1 MESALSSLKCDFTNV
16 FLCFFD
22 SPRLTATCLLGHCN
36 IAEINNSGAH
46 SVPIDFTLVL
56 RLLSVG
62 WLPVYCN
69 NRGLEAHLTNWTT
82 ALILSAPEYTAVP
95 RGLLVGGGFNIHL
108 PQKDHTV
115 KKQLQ
120 MAQRNLTNQNISTGQ
135 KCSASKKRNPRL
147 CPHFDYSSQSA
158 ITINR
163 QTVSYGH
170 IGIYVSI
177 M

>member
-1 MESALSSLKCDFTNV
+1 MRMESTLSSLTCDFTKAMCS
-16 FLCFFD
+16 FAFFD

-56 RLLSVG
+56 RLLSAG

-95 RGLLVGGGFNIHL
+95 QGLLVGGGFNIHL

-135 KCSASKKRNPRL
+135 KCSAGQRNI
-147 CPHFDYSSQSA
+147 SW
-158 ITINR
+158 I
-163 QTVSYGH
+163 VSLL
-170 IGIYVSI
+170 
-177 M
+177 